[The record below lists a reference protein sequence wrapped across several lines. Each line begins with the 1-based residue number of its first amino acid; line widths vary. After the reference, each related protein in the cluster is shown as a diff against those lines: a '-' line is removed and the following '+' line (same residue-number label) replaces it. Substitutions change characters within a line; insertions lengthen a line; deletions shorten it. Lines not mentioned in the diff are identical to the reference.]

1 MRWIVPPFNA
11 RTTRDE
17 DEGTLVFSAPGLN
30 AISYTRTLSLSSST
44 FCVAVALAAFC
55 CAIAEF
61 TTAPA
66 NKNAGTSSPARTT
79 ANLLMISPFFR
90 RKWRREPFY
99 APRARD
105 REDRL
110 RVRSVRPPGTL
121 DRRSPHQPTLRR
133 REIRARMGR
142 AAVVPEEKVADAP
155 DVLVDKLLLLGVV
168 EHGLEQR
175 VALFLRHVDN
185 ADGHQPVD
193 VDGLAVGVLIGAEHR
208 VDALAER
215 FGAFVVTLAG
225 RAIVVVMDGLASAEL
240 VAHRGIERVVGG
252 IAAREQRIAAGV
264 GNFDRVKHGRDR
276 K

>member
-66 NKNAGTSSPARTT
+66 SKNAGTSSPARTT

-110 RVRSVRPPGTL
+110 RARSVRPPGAL

-133 REIRARMGR
+133 RKIRARMGR
-142 AAVVPEEKVADAP
+142 AAVVPEEEVADPP
-155 DVLVDKLLLLGVV
+155 DVLVAEFPLLGVV
-168 EHGLEQR
+168 
-175 VALFLRHVDN
+175 
-185 ADGHQPVD
+185 
-193 VDGLAVGVLIGAEHR
+193 
-208 VDALAER
+208 
-215 FGAFVVTLAG
+215 
-225 RAIVVVMDGLASAEL
+225 
-240 VAHRGIERVVGG
+240 
-252 IAAREQRIAAGV
+252 
-264 GNFDRVKHGRDR
+264 
-276 K
+276 